1 MALLYFIL
9 SIGSNPKEL
18 LNVHYKESA
27 AFIHPVYSLLHYGSQ
42 YHTKTSR
49 ITLMTVNFSA
59 QWIACAFI
67 HRILEDK
74 EDGMRVGVGLA
85 VGFGFGWLVSYIFGA
100 ILRGL
105 INCHREYLKDIKTCD
120 THEKRE
126 VRMDKYDN
134 SRLSWNYL
142 FYSFAFAVF
151 SGAGWGSIGLLI
163 DFNNAQFWWFMLSL
177 GICVFGEL
185 LFLDFIKI
193 GIAKSSQG
201 FFRNSGFY
209 IDFQLEEEFESYNA
223 DHQ

>member
-1 MALLYFIL
+1 M
-9 SIGSNPKEL
+9 
-18 LNVHYKESA
+18 HYKETA
-27 AFIHPVYSLLHYGSQ
+27 AFIHPIYSIWHYGSQ
-42 YHTKTSR
+42 YHTKTAR

-59 QWIACAFI
+59 QWIACAFM
-67 HRILEDK
+67 HRIIEDK
-74 EDGMRVGVGLA
+74 DDNTRFGAALA
-85 VGFGFGWLVSYIFGA
+85 VGFGFGWFISYIFGA

-105 INCHREYLKDIKTCD
+105 TNCHRDYLKDIKTCD

-126 VRMDKYDN
+126 ARLDQYDN

-142 FYSFAFAVF
+142 YYSLAFAAF

-163 DFNNAQFWWFMLSL
+163 FFDNTQFWWFMLSL

-185 LFLDFIKI
+185 FFLDFIKI
-193 GIAKSSQG
+193 AVAKASPG
-201 FFRNSGFY
+201 FLRNSGFF